1 MENEQLN
8 YTKENY
14 EEDCRIAHHIYNLH
28 FYNYEN
34 FKEDL
39 IQVALIGLS
48 RARKRFDDKKATYS
62 TYACKV
68 CFNEMNDFIYKEYYQ
83 SNYQS
88 LNEKNDK
95 DNIEELINCI
105 EDKSFSFDDIDDKI
119 VIYNAVNKYFKKLKE
134 NKNIT
139 KIKMYF
145 IKGFDVKEI
154 CEIMNMSRMY
164 ICRVKEQF
172 KQELKA
178 IFDKEL
184 RR

>member
-1 MENEQLN
+1 MENKQLN

-83 SNYQS
+83 SNNQS

-95 DNIEELINCI
+95 DNTEELINCI
-105 EDKSFSFDDIDDKI
+105 EDKSFRFDDIDDKI
-119 VIYNAVNKYFKKLKE
+119 VIYNAVKKYFKKLKE
-134 NKNIT
+134 NKKAI
-139 KIKMYF
+139 KIKQLILKNFNETEISSLIGVSRRYIF
-145 IKGFDVKEI
+145 KIKQ
-154 CEIMNMSRMY
+154 
-164 ICRVKEQF
+164 QF